1 MIPKKIHYCWF
12 GKGRLTDSAY
22 KCIES
27 WKKYCPDYEIIEW
40 NEENFNVNICDY
52 TKEAYENS
60 KWAFVS
66 DYARL
71 WILYNEGGIYFDVDV
86 ELIKSIDD
94 IVEEGSFMGFERN
107 IYGVDQTI
115 KNDFTGVGINPG
127 IGLGAISG
135 LPIFN
140 ELLEDYNHRHFIEK
154 DGNMNTTSIVDY
166 VTRKFVQKG
175 LILES
180 RKQRVEDI
188 IFYPVDYFGPMNYL
202 TGELIISENTRS
214 IHRYSASWVEK
225 SSKKRMKARYYFMKI
240 LGYRYGVKIYNVIK
254 KILKK

>member
-86 ELIKSIDD
+86 EL
-94 IVEEGSFMGFERN
+94 M
-107 IYGVDQTI
+107 
-115 KNDFTGVGINPG
+115 
-127 IGLGAISG
+127 
-135 LPIFN
+135 
-140 ELLEDYNHRHFIEK
+140 
-154 DGNMNTTSIVDY
+154 
-166 VTRKFVQKG
+166 
-175 LILES
+175 
-180 RKQRVEDI
+180 
-188 IFYPVDYFGPMNYL
+188 
-202 TGELIISENTRS
+202 
-214 IHRYSASWVEK
+214 
-225 SSKKRMKARYYFMKI
+225 
-240 LGYRYGVKIYNVIK
+240 VI
-254 KILKK
+254 